1 MPLLYKIACSV
12 VKGCC
17 ATVVMVRCAMMMP
30 MSIHHITSQLSGAC
44 RPGCTNRSWLSHD
57 CGTGAIS
64 TVAPCHCNAVASVAA
79 GRLLHCW
86 TLHPSG
92 EIAKHCYRSANTEC
106 SRRTFTCAYMSHD
119 QMCTQ
124 SVFTQSKTCSLLAGT
139 AATSLQVSCRTKSA
153 LQQCHYVCM
162 SIGLPYKAS
171 QSHVVCRAAST
182 RQPLQLLIVS
192 GHSLPTIPIS
202 DQLRSPRALPPAY
215 KLSYFSRR
223 FI

>member
-17 ATVVMVRCAMMMP
+17 ATVAMVRCAMMMP

-44 RPGCTNRSWLSHD
+44 RPGCTNRSWTSHD

-92 EIAKHCYRSANTEC
+92 ETAKHCTVTGLQTLNAPGAPSHAH
-106 SRRTFTCAYMSHD
+106 TCHMIRCAGNLY
-119 QMCTQ
+119 
-124 SVFTQSKTCSLLAGT
+124 LLKAEH
-139 AATSLQVSCRTKSA
+139 AHCLQA
-153 LQQCHYVCM
+153 QLQ
-162 SIGLPYKAS
+162 P
-171 QSHVVCRAAST
+171 VCRYLAE
-182 RQPLQLLIVS
+182 P
-192 GHSLPTIPIS
+192 SLHCNNAIMCAC
-202 DQLRSPRALPPAY
+202 Q
-215 KLSYFSRR
+215 
-223 FI
+223 